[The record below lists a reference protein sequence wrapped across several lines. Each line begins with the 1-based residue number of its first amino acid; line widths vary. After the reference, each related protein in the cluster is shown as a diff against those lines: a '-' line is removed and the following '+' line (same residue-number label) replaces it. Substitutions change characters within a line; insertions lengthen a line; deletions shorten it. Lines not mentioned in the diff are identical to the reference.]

1 MMIGSTV
8 PSPQMQGGP
17 SCPVPLAHVSY
28 CPPNSS
34 SNSKPSSAPALP
46 RKPWSFVAAS
56 SSAPPATTGPTTST
70 SRPNWAVIGTRSA
83 CGGSVSSPRAW
94 LACKTPRAPV
104 APGAF
109 PPDALTHVLNLASSK
124 TEAHDRPASR
134 WTLDELACTI
144 VNEAHHPAPPRATL
158 FPAPEEPTPNPHQ
171 SVYWLNSHDPDFDH
185 KANYICNLYVAA
197 PRL

>member
-8 PSPQMQGGP
+8 PLPQMQGGP

-144 VNEAHHPAPPRATL
+144 VNEAHHRAMSRATIWRVL
-158 FPAPEEPTPNPHQ
+158 EEADLKPHQ
-171 SVYWLNSHDPDFDH
+171 SVYSPNNHAPAFDP
-185 KANYICNLYVAA
+185 NPNN
-197 PRL
+197 